1 MQEETSPVVDPERI
15 KDYKKDLVSSVVIF
29 GIGVFSMVNGGLMP
43 VAQLTGSPDLWYVAP
58 GVFPIL
64 TGAVL
69 ALLATILFVRAM
81 LNGGLLRRE
90 DMQAIGRYF
99 ATKEFMKLAAAIG
112 FIAIYIFVLIG
123 RLPYYLASFVYLAGS
138 MAAFR
143 KTGYAWWKI
152 TVICVL
158 AVAAITYGFGTL
170 ARIPL
175 P

>member
-1 MQEETSPVVDPERI
+1 MQEESSPVIDAERI
-15 KDYKKDLVSSVVIF
+15 KGYKRDLVSSIVIF
-29 GIGVFSMVNGGLMP
+29 GIGVFSMIHGGLMP

-58 GVFPIL
+58 GIFPVL

-69 ALLATILFVRAM
+69 ALLAVVLFVRAVR
-81 LNGGLLRRE
+81 NGGLLGPE
-90 DMQAIGRYF
+90 DMQAIRHYF
-99 ATKEFMKLAAAIG
+99 TTREFFKLAAAIG
-112 FIAIYIFVLIG
+112 FMAIYIFVLIG
-123 RLPYYLASFVYLAGS
+123 RLPYYLASFVYLAGN
-138 MAAFR
+138 MAVFR

-152 TVICVL
+152 PVICVI